1 MAKLKNENMDIA
13 YSSLEI
19 SKDVRENFKKIFD
32 ELIVLLLLGPPACGK
47 GTQAKKIKDVV
58 TEVTDNHTIL
68 ITTGDLC
75 KSFLDAGSDISPKAC
90 NVLKERMNNQG
101 KLLPTHIKVFLWTRD
116 LLAQMHEPEKDNLI
130 FDGSP
135 RDIDEAKA
143 LVDALEF
150 WGRKCMVLK
159 FDVSDDELLRRIKEK
174 DRGREDDKGDTPQKR
189 IIEYKLKLPELLNF
203 FEMKNI
209 PVVEFNAVGGIKEVF
224 EKISWQLKFASY
236 KLK

>member
-1 MAKLKNENMDIA
+1 MEIVE
-13 YSSLEI
+13 STLEI
-19 SKDVRENFKKIFD
+19 NKEIRENINTIFNRS
-32 ELIVLLLLGPPACGK
+32 IVILLLGPPASGK
-47 GTQAKKIKDVV
+47 GTQASKLKKVV
-58 TEVTDNHTIL
+58 IEATGKHTIM

-75 KSFLDAGSDISPKAC
+75 KSFLNASSDVSPKAR
-90 NVLKERMNNQG
+90 NVLKEIMDKQG

-116 LLAQMHEPEKDNLI
+116 LLAQMEEPHKDNLI

-135 RDIDEAKA
+135 RDADEASA

-150 WGRKCMVLK
+150 WGRKCMALK
-159 FDVSDDELLRRIKEK
+159 FNVSDDELLRRIKEK

-189 IIEYKLKLPELLNF
+189 IKEYNSKLPELLNF
-203 FEMKNI
+203 FEKKNI
-209 PVVEFNAVGGIKEVF
+209 PVVEVNAVGGIEEVF